1 MDILHALHLYR
12 SAIIR
17 LAMSLSLEEVRHIA
31 TLARLKL
38 SSDEESR
45 FQNQLS
51 DILDYAQRLQ
61 QVETDHIPPTASVL
75 ELEAPLR
82 EDQPRPCPPRSVM
95 LDNASD
101 SEAGMFK
108 VPPVLDEPE

>member
-1 MDILHALHLYR
+1 MAIGPGLPALR

-31 TLARLKL
+31 KLARLQL
-38 SSDEESR
+38 SPEEESR

-61 QVETDHIPPTASVL
+61 EIDTDHIPPTASVL
-75 ELEAPLR
+75 
-82 EDQPRPCPPRSVM
+82 
-95 LDNASD
+95 N
-101 SEAGMFK
+101 
-108 VPPVLDEPE
+108 